1 MNNPTNDNKPD
12 SVTKLDVSA
21 QRQKLEK
28 HLKNPESKFNALD
41 LMDAAA
47 QVGYKTAKQ
56 EIIDF
61 LVIQHNIAKPDDVL
75 PTRAFLKKL
84 IVALEKSGRG

>member
-1 MNNPTNDNKPD
+1 MNTPTNDNKPD
-12 SVTKLDVSA
+12 NVTKLDVSA

-28 HLKNPESKFNALD
+28 HLKDPTSKVNVLD

-47 QVGYKTAKQ
+47 QIGYKTAKQ
-56 EIIDF
+56 EVIDF
-61 LVIQHNIAKPDDVL
+61 LVIQHNTMKADEVL
-75 PTRAFLKKL
+75 PARAFLKKL